1 MSGDSPRI
9 MSDIIVFLDRR
20 TIADGIKLRRPG
32 FPHVWIEHDQTVS
45 GDVAARLADAT
56 IAISNK
62 VPIRA
67 DVIASLPKLQMI
79 AVSATGTD
87 NVDKAA
93 AAARGIPVVNIPGYA
108 ARTVPEHVFALL
120 LALKRNIVAYR
131 ESVIDGSWTR
141 GGQFCVF
148 AAPITDLAGQRLGI
162 VGTGAIGDS
171 VAQIGRAFGMDVAL
185 SERPGVTQLRP
196 GRLSFDEV
204 LATSD
209 ALSLHCPLTD
219 ETRHMINDATLARM
233 KPNAVIINTARG
245 PLIDELALERAL
257 LAGKL
262 GGAGLDVTA
271 PEPPPADAPIL
282 RIARLPNVIVTP
294 HVAWASATAMQAL
307 ADKLIQNIED
317 FAASR

>member
-1 MSGDSPRI
+1 MTHK
-9 MSDIIVFLDRR
+9 IVFLDRR
-20 TIADGIKLRRPG
+20 TIADGIKVRRPA
-32 FPHVWIEHDQTVS
+32 FPHVWVEHDQTAQS
-45 GDVAARLADAT
+45 DVIARLADAT
-56 IAISNK
+56 IAITNK

-67 DVIASLPKLQMI
+67 DAIAALPKLQMI

-87 NVDKAA
+87 NVDKDA
-93 AAARGIPVVNIPGYA
+93 AAARGIPVVNIAGYA

-131 ESVIDGSWTR
+131 ESVLEGRWTHGGS
-141 GGQFCVF
+141 FCVF

-171 VAQIGRAFGMDVAL
+171 VAQIGRAFGMDVVL

-204 LATSD
+204 LTTSD

-219 ETRHMINDATLARM
+219 ETRHMINDASLAKM
-233 KPNAVIINTARG
+233 KPGAVLINTARG

-257 LAGKL
+257 QSGKL

-271 PEPPPADAPIL
+271 PEPPPEDAPIL
-282 RIARLPNVIVTP
+282 RIARFPNVIVTP
-294 HVAWASATAMQAL
+294 HVAWASETAMQTL
-307 ADKLIQNIED
+307 ADRLIDNIEA
-317 FAASR
+317 FVGKA

>member
-1 MSGDSPRI
+1 
-9 MSDIIVFLDRR
+9 MSDTIVFLDRR
-20 TIADGIKLRRPG
+20 TIADGITLRRPG
-32 FPHVWIEHDQTVS
+32 FPHVWIEHDQTAP
-45 GDVAARLADAT
+45 DEVATRLADAT
-56 IAISNK
+56 IAITNK

-67 DVIASLPKLQMI
+67 DTIASLPKLQMI
-79 AVSATGTD
+79 AVAATGTD
-87 NVDKAA
+87 IVDKHEAA
-93 AAARGIPVVNIPGYA
+93 VRGIPVVNVAGYA

-131 ESVIDGSWTR
+131 EAVLDGNWTR

-162 VGTGAIGDS
+162 VGSGAIGDS
-171 VAQIGRAFGMDVAL
+171 VAAIGRAFGMHVAL
-185 SERPGVTQLRP
+185 SERPGVTQLRA

-233 KPNAVIINTARG
+233 KPGAVIINTARG

-257 LAGKL
+257 KAGRL

-271 PEPPPADAPIL
+271 PEPPPEDAPIL
-282 RIARLPNVIVTP
+282 RIARLPNAIVTP

-307 ADKLIQNIED
+307 ANRLIDNIET
-317 FAASR
+317 FALERAAQ